1 MALQKTEKESNKLLD
16 KHAKKANKKITK
28 KPEKKT
34 ENKTEKKNTKKAIIT
49 KPSKKEELSKAF
61 GLLGQTLTDF
71 EVELYSNNKASPNLV
86 RLSSLVGKKGM
97 VLYFYPK
104 DSTPGCTTEACN
116 FRDSKKLISLLG
128 YSVVG
133 VSPDS
138 ITSHQR
144 FSQKHDLNFDLISDT
159 NKTLCQEFKV
169 WQQKQ
174 LYGRQF
180 MGVVR
185 STFLIDNKLKV
196 WHVIS
201 PVRVKDHNDEILDLI
216 KK

>member
-1 MALQKTEKESNKLLD
+1 MALQKIEKESNELFD
-16 KHAKKANKKITK
+16 KHTENANKKTVKKTGKKTTPKATITK
-28 KPEKKT
+28 S
-34 ENKTEKKNTKKAIIT
+34 
-49 KPSKKEELSKAF
+49 SKKEVSSKAF
-61 GLLGQTLTDF
+61 GLLGQTLPDF
-71 EVELYSNNKASPNLV
+71 EVELYSNNKTSSSLV
-86 RLSSLVGKKGM
+86 RLSSLVGKEGM

-116 FRDSKKLISLLG
+116 FRDSKDLIRLLG

-144 FSQKHDLNFDLISDT
+144 FSQKYDLNFDLISDT
-159 NKTLCQEFKV
+159 TKALCQEFKV

-201 PVRVKDHNDEILDLI
+201 PVKVKHHNDEILDLI